1 MNVRDRVAD
10 KSYKFCLESGVVLR
24 ISDVLARPEL
34 KLGHLFVRDH
44 DVKEMEKTGGY
55 HRRWRGGEKCE
66 ARGRISLLCMTMSCL
81 GQPVC
86 LFYIVYLSLES
97 IELVQEGSRV
107 FIGRGFNKS
116 LS

>member
-66 ARGRISLLCMTMSCL
+66 ARGRISLLEVVMYDHVLSGTAC
-81 GQPVC
+81 
-86 LFYIVYLSLES
+86 LSLLYCIFEP
-97 IELVQEGSRV
+97 
-107 FIGRGFNKS
+107 
-116 LS
+116 